1 MTTFEKLE
9 ALNDLIVGELS
20 ESFVSLRVFAN
31 ETPFISFWYQPS
43 PPVETPASAQ
53 NSFSATLLATT
64 SSSPTIFS
72 MKYLPLFY
80 VIVCFDSKN
89 IVCFKLITYHGK
101 TIDELNGAKQDL
113 SKEEMVNF
121 VNRVSSLHL
130 CQGVQIPK
138 DVQTKLDLGMFC
150 SLYVLEHLEENII
163 LRSSRCSIALC
174 LDDVICDACSG
185 LSNMETHH
193 EQQYESLVYRNEID
207 GSCGLFSSNQEM
219 SPASLSI
226 AEINDFQNRISNQ
239 EVGGMAIGDESDIG
253 EEIEP
258 KALIIYTDDTTIK
271 DRVTAHL
278 STDIKKGSYSKEEV
292 KINVKLGDIDKNDA
306 TTSST
311 RHVTRFK
318 RHKKL
323 QNKKPHKCPHCIHTT
338 QKRQHLKD
346 HIRAIHEKAKPFKCE
361 HCTYA
366 AATNS
371 TVVKHMKIVH
381 EKHLTVLCDR
391 CDYKTSTNQNLLRHV
406 STVHEKVKPF
416 QCEKCSHA
424 TTTQRDLDAHV
435 MAKHDKLRPIQCDK
449 CDYTTC
455 RKSSLNSHIKQ
466 THDPNFKP
474 EMCDKCEFVANSRGN
489 LLRHMRTVHEKIK
502 PFECG
507 HCEFATGTKQ
517 TLVNHVRIKHDKAPK
532 SFMCQHCSHS
542 TSSKGNLDIHIA
554 LSHSTVKPFKCR
566 ECNFETA
573 LQSHLK
579 RHVQTVHEKIK
590 PFQCPYEKCLYAS
603 NGNLQL
609 QDHIRAIHEHVKGFF
624 KCKWCPGDFNTRKAR
639 RRHVREIHPDVR
651 VVKGEYNDL

>member
-1 MTTFEKLE
+1 M
-9 ALNDLIVGELS
+9 
-20 ESFVSLRVFAN
+20 
-31 ETPFISFWYQPS
+31 Q
-43 PPVETPASAQ
+43 
-53 NSFSATLLATT
+53 
-64 SSSPTIFS
+64 
-72 MKYLPLFY
+72 YLPLFY
-80 VIVCFDSKN
+80 VIVCLDEKN
-89 IVCFKLITYHGK
+89 NVCFKLITYHGK
-101 TIDELNGAKQDL
+101 TIDELNGAEQEL
-113 SKEEMVNF
+113 TKEEMVNF
-121 VNRVSSLHL
+121 VNKVSYLHL
-130 CQGVQIPK
+130 CQGVRIPK

-150 SLYVLEHLEENII
+150 SLYVLEHLEENVI
-163 LRSSRCSIALC
+163 LRSSRCSMALC
-174 LDDVICDACSG
+174 LEDLICDACSG
-185 LSNMETHH
+185 LSNKGTHH
-193 EQQYESLVYRNEID
+193 ESLTYRNEID
-207 GSCGLFSSNQEM
+207 RSYDTFSNSQE
-219 SPASLSI
+219 SI
-226 AEINDFQNRISNQ
+226 VEVNDFQISISNQ
-239 EVGGMAIGDESDIG
+239 DMVGMTIGKEGDVG

-258 KALIIYTDDTTIK
+258 KALIIYTDDTNINDT
-271 DRVTAHL
+271 VTTRL
-278 STDIKKGSYSKEEV
+278 TPDVSEGLYSKEEV
-292 KINVKLGDIDKNDA
+292 ELNVKLDDFRKNDVS
-306 TTSST
+306 TSIT
-311 RHVTRFK
+311 RQVTRVK
-318 RHKKL
+318 RCKKL
-323 QNKKPHKCPHCIHTT
+323 QHKKPHKCPHCIHTT

-371 TVVKHMKIVH
+371 TIVKHMKIVH
-381 EKHLTVLCDR
+381 EKNLTVLCDR

-406 STVHEKVKPF
+406 NTVHEKVKPF

-435 MAKHDKLRPIQCDK
+435 MSKHDKVKPIQCEQ
-449 CDYTTC
+449 CDYSTC
-455 RKSSLNSHIKQ
+455 RKSSLNFHIKQ

-502 PFECG
+502 PFECD

-590 PFQCPYEKCLYAS
+590 PFQCPYDKCLYAS